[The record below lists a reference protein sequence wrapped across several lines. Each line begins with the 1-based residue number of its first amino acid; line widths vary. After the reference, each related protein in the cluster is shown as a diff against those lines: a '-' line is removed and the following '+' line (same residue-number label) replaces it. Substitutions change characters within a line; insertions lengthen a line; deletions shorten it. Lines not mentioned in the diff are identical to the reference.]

1 MNSGMGPL
9 EERKMNAS
17 KTRALQLVAALR
29 AVDYRLPIGEYGR
42 LVMWTDTSG
51 GIRARIDEESRRD
64 AAYVVRLESRL
75 DNTEGR
81 LSARGAVR
89 ALLEAE
95 PEIRRQL
102 EEDAARDETAA
113 AIVAVDR
120 ERRDAT
126 ERNRRP
132 MPSWQKR

>member
-1 MNSGMGPL
+1 MNVH
-9 EERKMNAS
+9 KQI
-17 KTRALQLVAALR
+17 KAALR
-29 AVDYRLPIGEYGR
+29 DVDYRLPMGEYGR
-42 LVMWTDTSG
+42 LVMWTDTNG

-64 AAYVVRLESRL
+64 AAYVVRLVRL
-75 DNTEGR
+75 DNTEGK

-95 PEIRRQL
+95 QEIRHLL
-102 EEDAARDETAA
+102 ENDADRDETAA

>member
-1 MNSGMGPL
+1 MNSTHNQI
-9 EERKMNAS
+9 K
-17 KTRALQLVAALR
+17 AALR
-29 AVDYRLPIGEYGR
+29 DVDYRLPIGEYGR
-42 LVMWTDTSG
+42 LVMWIDTSG

-64 AAYVVRLESRL
+64 AAYVVRLESKL
-75 DNTEGR
+75 DNTEGK

-102 EEDAARDETAA
+102 EDDADRDETAA
-113 AIVAVDR
+113 AIVAIDR
-120 ERRDAT
+120 ERREAM

-132 MPSWQKR
+132 MPGWQKR

>member
-1 MNSGMGPL
+1 MK
-9 EERKMNAS
+9 ERKMNS
-17 KTRALQLVAALR
+17 THNQIKAALR
-29 AVDYRLPIGEYGR
+29 DVDYRLPIGEYGR
-42 LVMWTDTSG
+42 LVMWIDTSG

-64 AAYVVRLESRL
+64 AAYVVRLESKL
-75 DNTEGR
+75 DNTEGK

-102 EEDAARDETAA
+102 EDDADRDETAA
-113 AIVAVDR
+113 AIVAIDR
-120 ERRDAT
+120 ERREAM

-132 MPSWQKR
+132 MPGWQKR